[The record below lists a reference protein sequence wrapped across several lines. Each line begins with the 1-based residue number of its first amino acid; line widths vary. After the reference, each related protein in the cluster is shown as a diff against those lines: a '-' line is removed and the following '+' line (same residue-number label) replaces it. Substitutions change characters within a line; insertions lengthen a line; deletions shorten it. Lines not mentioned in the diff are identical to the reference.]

1 MEVVAAG
8 DALLTRRIVSLEET
22 LGPVRDLMT
31 RADIGFANLEMAVP
45 AFPPTPAVL
54 ARGSHALGRPSALG
68 DLSWMGVDVVNF
80 ANNHVMDFSERGALD
95 AIGEIGRA
103 GLAFAGAGRTL
114 GEARAPAFVDTP
126 AGRFA
131 LIGVSSSNSDTSL
144 AADPGPL
151 TTGRAGISPL
161 RFTTEY
167 HVTAEQFRQLQAID
181 EDLGTAEARR
191 ILIVTSRSR
200 AMDGQTG
207 PARAGALPF
216 AGRRFVVGD
225 RPGVVTHPHPGDLDA
240 ITRSVEFARSQA
252 DVVAVSIHCHESAG
266 DGWNSPEPPT
276 FLAEACHRWID
287 AGADVILGHGPHQ
300 MRGVEV
306 YGGRPILYSMGNFFF
321 TNETRALVPPEAYEK
336 QGLDPQTAT
345 VTDYGQA
352 ALGGGFGAHEQFWQA
367 VLARLVFDGGRA
379 ELDLVPLTLSRQL
392 PPHQRGL
399 PQVASGEVGAAILDR
414 IEAMSSRYGTTFK
427 PDPSGQHARATIPI
441 T

>member
-8 DALLTRRIVSLEET
+8 DALLTRGIVSLEET
-22 LGPVRDLMT
+22 LSPVREVMT

-54 ARGSHALGRPSALG
+54 LRGSHALGRASALD
-68 DLSWMGVDVVNF
+68 DLRWMGVDVVNF

-95 AIGEIGRA
+95 AFGELGRV
-103 GLAFAGAGRTL
+103 GLPFAGAGRTL
-114 GEARAPAFVDTP
+114 GEARAPVFMDTA

-151 TTGRAGISPL
+151 TTGRAGINPL

-167 HVTAEQFRQLQAID
+167 QVTAERMEQLREID
-181 EDLGTAEARR
+181 EELGTAQARR

-200 AMDGQTG
+200 ATDGQVG

-225 RPGVVTHPHPGDLDA
+225 EPGVFTHPHPGDLDA
-240 ITRSVEFARSQA
+240 VSRAVEFARSQA

-276 FLAEACHRWID
+276 FLREACHRWID

-300 MRGVEV
+300 MRGVEI

-336 QGLDPQTAT
+336 QGLDPATAT

-367 VLARLVFDGGRA
+367 VLARLVLDGGRA
-379 ELDLVPLTLSRQL
+379 ELDLIPLTLSRDLQ
-392 PPHQRGL
+392 PHQRGL
-399 PQVASGEVGAAILDR
+399 PQVASGDEGAAILGR
-414 IEAMSSRYGTTFK
+414 VEAMSSRYGTKFT
-427 PDPSGQHARATIPI
+427 PDPTGRNSVASIPI
-441 T
+441 S

>member
-8 DALLTRRIVSLEET
+8 DALLTRGINSLEDT

-54 ARGSHALGRPSALG
+54 QRGSHALGRPSALS
-68 DLSWMGVDVVNF
+68 DLSWMGVDIVNF

-95 AIGEIGRA
+95 AIGEISRA

-114 GEARAPAFVDTP
+114 GEARAPSFVDTP

-151 TTGRAGISPL
+151 TTGRAGINPL

-167 HVTAEQFRQLQAID
+167 HVTAEQMRQLQAID
-181 EDLGTAEARR
+181 EDLGTAQARR

-207 PARAGALPF
+207 PARAFALPF

-225 RPGVVTHPHPGDLDA
+225 QRGVITHPHPGDLEA
-240 ITRSVEFARSQA
+240 VTRSVEFARTQA

-300 MRGVEV
+300 MRGVEI

-367 VLARLVFDGGRA
+367 VLARLVFNGGRA
-379 ELDLVPLTLSRQL
+379 ELDLIPLTLDRQL

-399 PQVASGEVGAAILDR
+399 PRVASGEVGAAILDR
-414 IEAMSSRYGTTFK
+414 VEAMSSRYDTTFK
-427 PDPSGQHARATIPI
+427 PAPSGQHARATIPI

>member
-8 DALLTRRIVSLEET
+8 DALLTRGIVSLEGT
-22 LGPVRDLMT
+22 LAPVRDLMT

-45 AFPPTPAVL
+45 AFPPTPAPL
-54 ARGSHALGRPSALG
+54 LRGSHALGRPSALA

-114 GEARAPAFVDTP
+114 GEARAPSFVDTA

-161 RFTTEY
+161 RFSTEY
-167 HVTAEQFRQLQAID
+167 HVTAEQMEQLRAID

-191 ILIVTSRSR
+191 ILVVTSRSR
-200 AMDGQTG
+200 ALDGQSS

-225 RPGVVTHPHPGDLDA
+225 QPGVRVGDHPGDLDA
-240 ITRSVEFARSQA
+240 VRRAVEFARSQA
-252 DVVAVSIHCHESAG
+252 DVVAVSIHCHESKG

-276 FLAEACHRWID
+276 FLSEACHRWID

-300 MRGVEV
+300 MRGIEI

-336 QGLDPQTAT
+336 QGLDPQNAT
-345 VTDYGQA
+345 VTDYSNA
-352 ALGGGFGAHEQFWQA
+352 ALGGGFGPHQQFWQA
-367 VLARLVFDGGRA
+367 VLARLVFDSGRA
-379 ELDLVPLTLSRQL
+379 ELDLIPLTLSRHL

-399 PQVASGEVGAAILDR
+399 PQVASGEEGAAILGR
-414 IEAMSSRYGTTFK
+414 LEAMSSRYGTTFK
-427 PDPSGQHARATIPI
+427 AGPSGQSSVANVPI
-441 T
+441 S